1 MERQMHDR
9 LKYLAVSE
17 RDEEWGIVVT
27 TVGYQFIP
35 PKSNY
40 PLSKHPDQYCF
51 KPQRATLRMS
61 IPLGILMLCKLNPVG
76 VYKNL
81 SAPSPVIETF

>member
-40 PLSKHPDQYCF
+40 PLSKHQDQYCF
-51 KPQRATLRMS
+51 KPQTGRA
-61 IPLGILMLCKLNPVG
+61 LNEYQL
-76 VYKNL
+76 VYITKG
-81 SAPSPVIETF
+81 SG